1 MKNILN
7 RPDRIPEIY
16 GTLIALGLILYLA
29 IMYFIGLA
37 HIIELRLL
45 NIFIIL
51 AGVYYALK
59 QYARTHAG
67 NLNYFRGLVTGIAA
81 STIGV
86 TTFALV
92 LFIWLQ
98 LDQHLLNT
106 VLKNSPMGINLNPY
120 ISCAAIVIEGIFS
133 GFFVTFILLNWV
145 NTDEINTPKKIENT
159 PGEII
164 TSGKIIGR
172 PLGTKH

>member
-16 GTLIALGLILYLA
+16 GTLIALGLILYLS
-29 IMYFIGLA
+29 IMYVLGLA
-37 HIIELRLL
+37 HLIELRLL

-51 AGVYYALK
+51 VGVYYALK
-59 QYARTHAG
+59 QYARTHARH
-67 NLNYFRGLVTGIAA
+67 LNYFKGLVIGIAS

-86 TTFALV
+86 ATFALI
-92 LFIWLQ
+92 LFIWLE
-98 LDQHLLNT
+98 LDQNLVDT
-106 VLKNSPMGINLNPY
+106 VLTSSPMGIHLNPY
-120 ISCAAIVIEGIFS
+120 ISCAAIIIEGIFS

-145 NTDEINTPKKIENT
+145 NTDEINTPQKIENT

-164 TSGKIIGR
+164 TSGKIIGK
-172 PLGTKH
+172 PLGTKY